1 LLGTTCWY
9 AGDYTT
15 ALSHLHQALARYD
28 HDRDLHLA
36 SSFAYDQGV
45 TADFYLGM
53 TLYALGE
60 SGRGARFVNDA
71 LRLALHGEHVPT
83 IALARHYMIVFAAV
97 DHNLDRAAP
106 HAQALLDLGV
116 LHGLPSWHGFA
127 RFALAWAGRKHNPAA
142 LPEMRAA
149 LALQREMDF
158 RTEQPLFGTVLAQ
171 AEAAAGEL
179 DAALATVEEQLAA
192 IEQTGERWFAAEVHR
207 ARGEILLKRDTE
219 NTVPAEKAYLA
230 AIAVSKEQKAKSFEL
245 RAALAL
251 AKLYQSTK
259 RPGAAGAI
267 LAPALEGFASTPEFP
282 EIAEAQKLLAA
293 LAH

>member
-1 LLGTTCWY
+1 
-9 AGDYTT
+9 
-15 ALSHLHQALARYD
+15 
-28 HDRDLHLA
+28 
-36 SSFAYDQGV
+36 
-45 TADFYLGM
+45 
-53 TLYALGE
+53 
-60 SGRGARFVNDA
+60 
-71 LRLALHGEHVPT
+71 
-83 IALARHYMIVFAAV
+83 
-97 DHNLDRAAP
+97 
-106 HAQALLDLGV
+106 
-116 LHGLPSWHGFA
+116 
-127 RFALAWAGRKHNPAA
+127 
-142 LPEMRAA
+142 MRAA

-171 AEAAAGEL
+171 AEAAACEL

-259 RPGAAGAI
+259 RPGAACAI